1 MEFQIRTPGST
12 ANLGPGYD
20 ALGLALS
27 IYNHL
32 TIQTQPSS
40 GFQINIQGEGKDIL
54 TTDESN
60 LFYQAAQF
68 TAKKIGKTLPGLTV
82 DMQNDIPLARGLGS
96 SSTAIVAGI
105 LATNHIFE
113 HPLTQQ
119 EQLNIATEIEGHPD
133 NVSPCLLGGLTM
145 STMAHAHVACVRA
158 LPPQA
163 LKAVVAIP
171 QFELKTSDARKAL
184 PQEISLQDAV
194 FSVSRACLVTAA
206 LMAGDLDQ
214 LKIGMQDRLHQ
225 PYRAHL
231 IPGFYEVLDA
241 AVNAGSLG
249 AALSGAGPTLM
260 AFATQHA
267 NAIGEAMIN
276 VWQQHN
282 IKATYHVLNIDTDG
296 AIIL

>member
-32 TIQTQPSS
+32 TIQTSS
-40 GFQINIQGEGKDIL
+40 APGLQISIEGEGKDML
-54 TTDESN
+54 TTDETN

-68 TAKKIGKTLPGLTV
+68 AAQKTDKTLPGLRV
-82 DMQNDIPLARGLGS
+82 NMQNDIPLARGLGS

-105 LATNHIFE
+105 IAANHIFGQ
-113 HPLTQQ
+113 PFSQQ
-119 EQLNIATEIEGHPD
+119 ELLNMATEMEGHPD

-145 STMAHAHVACVRA
+145 STVDGTHVACVRA
-158 LPPQA
+158 LPPQT

-184 PQEISLQDAV
+184 PQEITLKDAV
-194 FSVSRACLVTAA
+194 FSVSHACLVTAA
-206 LMAGDLDQ
+206 LMAGDLEQ

-231 IPGFYEVLDA
+231 IPNFYDVIDA
-241 AVNAGSLG
+241 ALKAGALG

-260 AFATQHA
+260 AFATQ
-267 NAIGEAMIN
+267 NTDAIGEAMIN
-276 VWQQHN
+276 IWQQNN
-282 IKATYHVLNIDTDG
+282 IDSTYHTLNIDTDG
-296 AIIL
+296 AVIL

>member
-12 ANLGPGYD
+12 ANLGPGFD

-32 TIQTQPSS
+32 TIQTQSSPS
-40 GFQINIQGEGKDIL
+40 FQISIQGEGQDIL
-54 TTDESN
+54 TTDETN
-60 LFYQAAQF
+60 LFYQAAKF
-68 TAKKIGKTLPGLTV
+68 TADKMGKTLPGLHV

-96 SSTAIVAGI
+96 SSTAIVAGVI
-105 LATNHIFE
+105 AANHIFDQ
-113 HPLTQQ
+113 PFSQQ

-145 STMAHAHVACVRA
+145 STVDGTHVACVRA
-158 LPPQA
+158 LPPQI

-184 PQEISLQDAV
+184 PQEVSLQDAV

-231 IPGFYEVLDA
+231 IPNFYDVIEA
-241 AVNAGSLG
+241 AMQAGSLG

-260 AFATQHA
+260 AFATQ
-267 NAIGEAMIN
+267 NTQTIGEAMVN
-276 VWQQHN
+276 VWQQNN
-282 IKATYHVLNIDTDG
+282 IEATYHTLNIDTDG
-296 AIIL
+296 AVIL